1 MRKSLLFVIIM
12 LNCLCAN
19 AQEEN
24 DTLVS
29 LAKVNFEGL
38 AELPLWSSFT
48 DGETDATIEIVDD
61 GIAITNPQVQDQS
74 WQPQMTVIGD
84 NLILEDGH
92 DYIVRLT
99 LKVPSDGYWMFFGS
113 WDVRLV
119 CEVPVTANDDFQIID
134 IDFSSFVGNTWRD
147 GFVVLGNGWVAG
159 TTVLKKVQV
168 YERRKG
174 GETAMK
180 TVKTVKDNDA
190 IYSLAGQKVGTSYK
204 GIVIQNGKK
213 IIVK

>member
-99 LKVPSDGYWMFFGS
+99 LKVPSDGTYWLCMGNWDIRFFS
-113 WDVRLV
+113 QVAA
-119 CEVPVTANDDFQIID
+119 TARDGFQIID
-134 IDFSSFVGNTWRD
+134 VEYPEYKGRVVNA
-147 GFVVLGNGWVAG
+147 FVVLGFGWVVG
-159 TTVLKKVQV
+159 TTILKEVEVLEKTS
-168 YERRKG
+168 
-174 GETAMK
+174 TAGIQR
-180 TVKTVKDNDA
+180 VRSVKDADA
-190 IYSLAGQKVGTSYK
+190 VFYNLSGQKVNASYK
-204 GIVIQNGKK
+204 GIVIMNGKK
-213 IIVK
+213 LLVK